1 MSAAA
6 QPIPTGGR
14 LLVVEDEARIRA
26 IVIKLF
32 EADGYAVEAVGDA
45 ESALE
50 RVGDL
55 APDVALLDLALPGMG
70 GIELLGRLKAEHP
83 RLQAVIMTAH
93 GSIASAVEAMRLG
106 AFDYVTKPFDNTEL
120 KLVVGRALALA
131 RLEARVETL
140 EGQLEE
146 RFRPENMVGNSG
158 AMADIFQRIAKIA
171 PLDTTVLIQGESGTG
186 KELVAR
192 AIHRYSKR
200 KDGPFVAVNCG
211 AIPPTLVESEFF
223 GHERG
228 AFTGAR
234 ERRRGRIELA
244 GGGTLL
250 LDEVADLPA
259 NAQVGLLRVL
269 EERELVRVGGER
281 PIPTDVRIIAASN
294 VDLAEAVEEGS
305 FREDLFWR
313 LNVVAFRIPP
323 LRERRE
329 DVPLLAD
336 HFLRRFTDK
345 LDRRDVTGFDPAA
358 LSLLVAHDWPGNV
371 RELENTIEHAVALA
385 AGTTVASD
393 DLPPRL
399 RAGGAPAGEGASDP
413 GTGPLQQAVTR
424 AQEAVER
431 RMIEDALAHAGGNRT
446 EAAKALGVSRR
457 TLFTKI
463 RDLRVEPEPDQ
474 PNGPEEPGAPGRRS

>member
-1 MSAAA
+1 M
-6 QPIPTGGR
+6 
-14 LLVVEDEARIRA
+14 
-26 IVIKLF
+26 
-32 EADGYAVEAVGDA
+32 
-45 ESALE
+45 
-50 RVGDL
+50 
-55 APDVALLDLALPGMG
+55 
-70 GIELLGRLKAEHP
+70 
-83 RLQAVIMTAH
+83 
-93 GSIASAVEAMRLG
+93 
-106 AFDYVTKPFDNTEL
+106 
-120 KLVVGRALALA
+120 
-131 RLEARVETL
+131 
-140 EGQLEE
+140 
-146 RFRPENMVGNSG
+146 
-158 AMADIFQRIAKIA
+158 
-171 PLDTTVLIQGESGTG
+171 
-186 KELVAR
+186 
-192 AIHRYSKR
+192 
-200 KDGPFVAVNCG
+200 
-211 AIPPTLVESEFF
+211 
-223 GHERG
+223 
-228 AFTGAR
+228 
-234 ERRRGRIELA
+234 
-244 GGGTLL
+244 
-250 LDEVADLPA
+250 ADLPA

-385 AGTTVASD
+385 AGTTVAPD

-399 RAGGAPAGEGASDP
+399 RAGGRP
-413 GTGPLQQAVTR
+413 GRRRRFRPPGCTGPLQQAVTR

-474 PNGPEEPGAPGRRS
+474 PNGPEEPGAPGRSRSSADGSPGA